1 MSIKSKGAAEYQQSL
16 FSDIIN
22 PEKDRYG
29 IILISIVV
37 LVHIL
42 LLFFVYWWYEAI
54 GVDVFFLD
62 QAISKHF
69 KNRRV
74 TDEWTFI
81 SRGEAVLKGKIPYKD
96 FYLPTGPLM
105 PYFYCAAPLMAQI
118 TPIHVTYWFRLLY
131 SIFNAI
137 TAWAIYQGF
146 KAEGAEY
153 KEWGYRAGYL
163 YGLNPVIIFMALIWG
178 TDETILAALLSL
190 AAWQISR
197 KSWFWA
203 SLLVIIG
210 SCAKYFSI
218 FLLPFLFLTRPKISE
233 GIIVILANI
242 TVILST
248 YVSFFLLAEDGVR
261 VQFDRFLLK
270 APLEM
275 KEDNGIW
282 CFLAAD
288 GYFNIRAIPFP
299 FYQIMVIGIPLLLA
313 FWIVFSKRGD
323 FTRMAA
329 PGLLFLLF
337 YSKFQSCYLLIGLW
351 GFIGSNK
358 IRDQQVIPS
367 FLVVLP
373 IIVHGFT
380 YEFLQGWR
388 TSIPVAFYFVFISF
402 YLSLLGLI
410 IWKVVPKNL

>member
-1 MSIKSKGAAEYQQSL
+1 MSLKSKDVAQHQKLL
-16 FSDIIN
+16 FSGFIN
-22 PEKDRYG
+22 PEKDRSG
-29 IILISIVV
+29 IILISTVV
-37 LVHIL
+37 LAHIL

-54 GVDVFFLD
+54 GVDIFFLED
-62 QAISKHF
+62 IISKQF
-69 KNRRV
+69 RNREV
-74 TDEWTFI
+74 TDEKSFTR
-81 SRGEAVLKGKIPYKD
+81 RGEAVLKGRIPYKD

-131 SIFNAI
+131 SIYNAI

-146 KAEGAEY
+146 KAEGAKY

-178 TDETILAALLSL
+178 TDETILAALISL

-203 SLLVIIG
+203 SVLIIVG
-210 SCAKYFSI
+210 ICAKYFSL
-218 FLLPFLFLTRPKISE
+218 FLLPFLFLTRPKTSE
-233 GIIVILANI
+233 GIILILANI
-242 TVILST
+242 VVILST
-248 YVSFFLLAEDGVR
+248 YVSFFLIAEDGVQ

-275 KEDNGIW
+275 REDNGIW

-288 GYFNIRAIPFP
+288 GYFNVRAIPFP
-299 FYQIMVIGIPLLLA
+299 FYQIMVIGVPLLLA
-313 FWIVFSKRGD
+313 FWMVFSKRGD

-329 PGLLFLLF
+329 PGLLFVLL

-351 GFIGSNK
+351 GFVGSTK
-358 IRDQQVIPS
+358 IRDQQIIPS

-373 IIVHGFT
+373 IIVHGVT
-380 YEFLQGWR
+380 YEFFQGWR
-388 TSIPVAFYFVFISF
+388 TSMPVVFYVIFISV
-402 YLSLLGLI
+402 YLALLGLI
-410 IWKVVPKNL
+410 IWKVAPKNI